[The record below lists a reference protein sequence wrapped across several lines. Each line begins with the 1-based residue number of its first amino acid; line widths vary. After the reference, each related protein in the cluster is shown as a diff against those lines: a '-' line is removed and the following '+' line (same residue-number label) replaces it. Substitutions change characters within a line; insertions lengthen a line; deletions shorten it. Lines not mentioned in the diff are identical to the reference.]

1 MKRRFL
7 HTPHIAFML
16 ACMIM
21 VCATFAAPRLR
32 AQTTASTPTFSEN
45 IAPIIFK
52 NCTSCHRDGE
62 VAPFALTNYQQT
74 KQRAQ
79 MIKAVTASKYMPPWK
94 PAHGYG
100 DFADTRGLADSDIA
114 LIAAWVDA
122 GAPEGDAT
130 KTPPAP
136 TFPSGSQLGTP
147 DLVLKLPQAFR
158 VSSANKDEY
167 RNFVLP
173 SGVIGDRVISAI
185 EFRPGN
191 PKVVHHAL
199 IYADT
204 SGTAQRL
211 DAQDE
216 KLGYSGFGGPGF
228 TAAYFYFGWVPGQQ
242 SRFLPTPMGMRL
254 PSRADIVVQIHYAPS
269 AIEQDDQSSIN
280 IFFAKDPAKTRYVT
294 IQNMSPAQLGAN
306 AIAGF
311 LSFVIPAG
319 QQSSFKGQYRVPS
332 DLSLIAIAP
341 HQHLLGRTAKA
352 YTVTRQNDTIPLVKI
367 DDWDFQWQGSYMLKR
382 PVKIPAGATV
392 YYEASYDNTTNNWRN
407 PNNPPKTTRW
417 GENTSD
423 EMYLCYFATLPYQA
437 GDENISLTGGLA
449 TSVGAASTSTTIP
462 LAERPALRIAPNPA
476 SDVLSLTLEL
486 PTQLPVWL
494 EVFDPLGRRVA
505 TLMRGETL
513 GAGTMTIPLNVGNQA
528 TGLYL
533 CRLRAGQDI
542 VTQTVQVVR

>member
-1 MKRRFL
+1 MKRIIL
-7 HTPHIAFML
+7 SAVL
-16 ACMIM
+16 LL
-21 VCATFAAPRLR
+21 VWNVLAPRT
-32 AQTTASTPTFSEN
+32 AQAQTPTFSEH

-74 KQRAQ
+74 RQRAR
-79 MIKAVTASKYMPPWK
+79 MIKSVTQSKYMPPWK

-100 DFADTRGLADSDIA
+100 AFADARSLAESEIA
-114 LIAAWVDA
+114 LIAQWVD
-122 GAPEGDAT
+122 GGTPEGDAS
-130 KTPPAP
+130 KTPPVP
-136 TFPSGSQLGTP
+136 SFPSGSQLGTP
-147 DLVLKLPQAFR
+147 DLVLKLSQPYR
-158 VSSANKDEY
+158 ISSNNKDEY

-204 SGTAQRL
+204 SGMAQRL
-211 DAQDE
+211 DAQDA
-216 KLGYSGFGGPGF
+216 KQGYEGFGGPGF

-242 SRFLPTPMGMRL
+242 ARFLPSPMGMRL
-254 PSRADIVVQIHYAPS
+254 PNRADIVVQIHYAPS
-269 AIEQDDQSSIN
+269 AVEQEDQSSIN
-280 IFFAKDPAKTRYVT
+280 IFFAKDPVKTRYVT

-306 AIAGF
+306 AILGF
-311 LSFVIPAG
+311 LSFVIPPNRV
-319 QQSSFKGQYRVPS
+319 STFKGQYRVAS

-341 HQHLLGRTAKA
+341 HQHLLGRSAQA
-352 YTVTRQNDTIPLVKI
+352 YAVTRQNDTIPIIRV
-367 DDWDFQWQGSYMLKR
+367 DDWDFQWQGSYTLKR
-382 PVKIPAGATV
+382 PLKIPAGATV

-407 PNNPPKTTRW
+407 PNNPPRTTRW

-437 GDENISLTGGLA
+437 GDENISLEGSVA
-449 TSVGAASTSTTIP
+449 TSVNAHTASMTTP
-462 LAERPALRIAPNPA
+462 RLRCAPNPA
-476 SDVLSLTLEL
+476 SELASLTVEL
-486 PTQLPVWL
+486 PTSLPVWL

-505 TLMRGETL
+505 TLMNGETL
-513 GAGTMTIPLNVGNQA
+513 GAGTVSIPLNVSGQA
-528 TGLYL
+528 TGVYV
-533 CRLRAGQDI
+533 CRLRAGKDV